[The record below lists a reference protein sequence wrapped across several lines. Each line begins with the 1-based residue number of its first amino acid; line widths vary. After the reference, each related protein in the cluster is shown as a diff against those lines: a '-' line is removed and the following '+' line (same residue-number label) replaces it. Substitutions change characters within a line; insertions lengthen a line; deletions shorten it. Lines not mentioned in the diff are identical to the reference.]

1 MSDTGGAR
9 GAAGEESV
17 FGAVGAVA
25 EDCGHEGVAAGD
37 CGLAGL
43 TSILSD
49 LLSLLRTS
57 QSPSPDEES
66 WRWRGL

>member
-1 MSDTGGAR
+1 M
-9 GAAGEESV
+9 

-25 EDCGHEGVAAGD
+25 EDCGHEGVAAED